1 MSLDH
6 NINENGE
13 NCLNANFRVRYS
25 CLQCEEEAIGSHC
38 QKHETEGEE
47 KWCFGVWEQKWK
59 IKIGKIWTLLLR
71 NPRMLEL
78 EERDGK
84 VEQTGKK

>member
-25 CLQCEEEAIGSHC
+25 CLQCEEGAIGSHC

-47 KWCFGVWEQKWK
+47 KWCFGVWEQKVENQDWQNLDAVAEKSTHVRIGRKRWK
-59 IKIGKIWTLLLR
+59 
-71 NPRMLEL
+71 
-78 EERDGK
+78 
-84 VEQTGKK
+84 GKK